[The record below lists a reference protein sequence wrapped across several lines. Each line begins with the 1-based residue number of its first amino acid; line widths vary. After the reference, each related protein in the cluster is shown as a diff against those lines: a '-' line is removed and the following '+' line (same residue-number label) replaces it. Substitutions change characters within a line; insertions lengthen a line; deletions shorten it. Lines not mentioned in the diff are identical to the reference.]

1 MEEESFIQSDEQD
14 AIEVMPTEEELRAK
28 YSVNLDHISDDLIAD
43 LGAINLKGEAEEDV
57 GIQAEDL
64 EEE

>member
-1 MEEESFIQSDEQD
+1 MDEEPFIQSDEQD
-14 AIEVMPTEEELRAK
+14 VIEVMPTEEELRAK

-57 GIQAEDL
+57 GI
-64 EEE
+64 